1 MNEGELRL
9 ARLTWVEVGRRQ
21 RAGWD
26 TAVLPLGATE
36 QHGPHLPLGT
46 DSLVGDAVAV
56 RVAQQLGRSFVLPP
70 LPIGASEEHRG
81 FPGTLSLSHETVAA
95 VVTDCCSWLVER
107 GFHSVVVFS
116 AHGGNERGLELA
128 AARLAGFPE
137 VILADREV
145 GFSGAEFLAG
155 RGIDPARAGA
165 HAGLVETSE
174 VLALA
179 PAAVD
184 MQAAEAG
191 YVGSLDA
198 AWPLLT
204 TEGLRAVTANGVLG
218 DPRGATPEIGEAL
231 LDAWA
236 ASIVE
241 VVRRRR
247 SA

>member
-1 MNEGELRL
+1 MNEGEPRL
-9 ARLTWVEVGRRQ
+9 ARLTWVEVERRQ
-21 RAGWD
+21 RGGWN

-46 DSLVGDAVAV
+46 DSLVGAAVAV
-56 RVAQQLGRSFVLPP
+56 RVARRLGRSFVLPA

-95 VVTDCCSWLVER
+95 VVTDCCAGLVER
-107 GFHSVVVFS
+107 GFRTVVVFS

-128 AARLAGFPE
+128 AARLADRPE
-137 VILADREV
+137 VILADRDIE
-145 GFSGAEFLAG
+145 FSGAEFLGG

-174 VLALA
+174 MLALA
-179 PAAVD
+179 PASVD
-184 MQAAEAG
+184 FEAAEAG
-191 YVGSLDA
+191 YVGPLDA

-218 DPRGATPEIGEAL
+218 DPSGATPEIGEAL

-236 ASIVE
+236 AAIAE
-241 VVRRRR
+241 AVRRRR
-247 SA
+247 GA